1 MRTRLCCSPCTPLR
15 AVLGVVVIL
24 VAASCASKPAYMR
37 GESTDVPN
45 RWRVEELEPGRL
57 TEDQRD
63 VYERRGP
70 PTYIRFFREVETREP
85 VYAWIYADETEP
97 VDLVWFVDGKVVDAI
112 AVDRDTSAYSS
123 TTRRRVRYA
132 LLIGTGVAVIPAIFL
147 LVNQ

>member
-1 MRTRLCCSPCTPLR
+1 
-15 AVLGVVVIL
+15 
-24 VAASCASKPAYMR
+24 MR

-45 RWRVEELEPGRL
+45 RWRVEAIEAGRL

-63 VYERRGP
+63 VLERRGP
-70 PTYIRFFREVETREP
+70 PTYVRFFREVETREP
-85 VYAWIYADETEP
+85 VYAWIYADETDA

-112 AVDRDTSAYSS
+112 AVDSDTSAFNS

-132 LLIGTGVAVIPAIFL
+132 LLIGTGVAVIPAVVL

>member
-1 MRTRLCCSPCTPLR
+1 M
-15 AVLGVVVIL
+15 
-24 VAASCASKPAYMR
+24 PAYMR
-37 GESTDVPN
+37 GESTDVPD
-45 RWRVEELEPGRL
+45 RWRVEEIEPGRL
-57 TEDQRD
+57 TEDQRE

-97 VDLVWFVDGKVVDAI
+97 VDLVWFVDGNVVDAI